1 VDFVTIFGGL
11 TNGDL
16 ALKFVCFGVDGVTV
30 FQGLNISLTIQ
41 MT

>member
-1 VDFVTIFGGL
+1 MTIFGGL

-16 ALKFVCFGVDGVTV
+16 TLKFVCFGVDGVTV
-30 FQGLNISLTIQ
+30 FQGSNISLTIQ

>member
-16 ALKFVCFGVDGVTV
+16 TLKFVCFGVDGVTV
-30 FQGLNISLTIQ
+30 FQGSNISLTIQ